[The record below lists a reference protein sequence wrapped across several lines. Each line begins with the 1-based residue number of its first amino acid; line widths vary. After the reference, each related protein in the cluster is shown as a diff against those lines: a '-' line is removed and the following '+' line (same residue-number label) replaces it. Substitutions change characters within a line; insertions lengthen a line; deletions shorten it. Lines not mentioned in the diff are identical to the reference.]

1 MSETDKPLAAWL
13 FICAAAV
20 FVMALV
26 GAVTRLTESGLSIV
40 QWEPIAGILPPLSD
54 ESWENAFSLY
64 KQSPQY
70 TKVNHGMELAEFK
83 GIYFWEW
90 MHRFWGRMIGVI
102 YFVPLFYFAMR
113 RRLPQETMPAFIGIL
128 ALGVLQGGMGWF
140 MVKSGLVDEPAVS
153 HYRLAAHLML
163 AALIFTGLF
172 RMGLFFGLAPEPE
185 ALRAALLRGRVRDC
199 FVLVFLTMTWGAF
212 TAGLDAGQ
220 LYNTFPKMDD
230 YWIPPELLQHR
241 PLWLAF
247 IKEPATVQWVH
258 RILAVLTLLSILAL
272 VQKSFVMHPPRRLT
286 VLFVFLG
293 LMVFVQVGLGIATL
307 LTQVNIT
314 LATLHQAGA
323 FLVLALL
330 TWLWHEIPRAP
341 DR

>member
-1 MSETDKPLAAWL
+1 MNETDKTLATWL
-13 FICAAAV
+13 FVCAAAV
-20 FVMALV
+20 FLMALV

-40 QWEPIAGILPPLSD
+40 QWEPVAGVLPPLSE

-70 TKVNHGMELAEFK
+70 AKVNRGMGLEEFK

-90 MHRFWGRMIGVI
+90 VHRFWGRMIGVI
-102 YFVPLFYFAMR
+102 YFLPLFYFALR
-113 RRLPQETMPAFIGIL
+113 RRLPQETLPAFIGIL
-128 ALGVLQGGMGWF
+128 ALGALQGGMGWF

-163 AALIFTGLF
+163 AALIFAGLF
-172 RMGLFFGLAPEPE
+172 RMGLFFSLAPESE
-185 ALRAALLRGRVRDC
+185 AQRAAILRGRVRDC
-199 FVLVFLTMTWGAF
+199 LVLVFLTMTWGAF

-230 YWIPPELLQHR
+230 YWVPPELSQHK

-247 IKEPATVQWVH
+247 VEEPATVQWTH
-258 RILAVLTLLSILAL
+258 RILAVLTVLNVLAL
-272 VQKSFVMHPPRRLT
+272 VQKSFVMRPPRRLAA
-286 VLFVFLG
+286 LFVFLG
-293 LMVFVQVGLGIATL
+293 LMVFVQAGLGVATL
-307 LTQVNIT
+307 LTQVNIV
-314 LATLHQAGA
+314 LATLHQGGG

-330 TWLWHEIPRAP
+330 VWLWHEIPRTS
-341 DR
+341 DG